1 MKHHRVSTINI
12 LAINE
17 LMSKICKYL
26 HVRNVNIYSVILLMS
41 NLWVQTLPSNK
52 RMMKE
57 KEQVGNEF

>member
-1 MKHHRVSTINI
+1 MKHHRVSTINV
-12 LAINE
+12 LVINE

-26 HVRNVNIYSVILLMS
+26 HVRNVHIYSVILLLS

-52 RMMKE
+52 RAMKE